1 MKKRYTVTDVAD
13 RFEEAASTL
22 RRLPAVHVQGY
33 FNLMP
38 EVIRTSVEIMQMEP
52 EERRVGPPTAEAISR
67 MEEVLDWIFYLED
80 EEERRLVWLRAER
93 VYWKQICWRLGCG
106 RTKAWQMWTY
116 ALLKITTRL
125 NTRQSGAYLRESEA
139 ICSHASNQTLNAILQ
154 THLRSLLWLL
164 VTLHHFICS
173 ASCLPTLSKH
183 SSSASRNFLGLA
195 PGRRAE
201 LC

>member
-38 EVIRTSVEIMQMEP
+38 DVVRTSVEIMQMEP
-52 EERRVGPPTAEAISR
+52 EERRAGPPTAEAISR
-67 MEEVLDWIFYLED
+67 MEEVLDWIFLLEN

-125 NTRQSGAYLRESEA
+125 NTSQSGA
-139 ICSHASNQTLNAILQ
+139 
-154 THLRSLLWLL
+154 
-164 VTLHHFICS
+164 
-173 ASCLPTLSKH
+173 
-183 SSSASRNFLGLA
+183 
-195 PGRRAE
+195 
-201 LC
+201 